1 MERAAFPVQPKVNS
15 HKGNTLSLLKVLTT
29 GHAVVHI
36 SNCCEFFKSRTFFF
50 SLVLFEL
57 SLRREKKKKE
67 SIVKQRCRI

>member
-50 SLVLFEL
+50 L
-57 SLRREKKKKE
+57 SCV
-67 SIVKQRCRI
+67 I